1 MRTNSR
7 RRGRGLALAVIAI
20 SASVPQMA
28 WAQQSG
34 LFPLHPIKRH
44 RVPCDHEDPIYKIN
58 KYQYFGYHPTCWHR
72 FPDGWGCPSSEA
84 PDREKSFKETPLGS
98 TSEGELAP
106 TPEGRPDTENVPER
120 PRGTLPPVPR
130 GESPFETTP
139 GAPGANPPG
148 GAAPR
153 QNPPARDPFEELG
166 PRENTPAR
174 PTPANPPG
182 GNSPDLSA
190 PADQPDR
197 NSPPRASRDN
207 GPLAGDNDGPALA
220 LPNINLPPV
229 ADNGSVYEPP
239 PNQAANS
246 GSAASAGTSNTA
258 PRRGLI
264 SGFLSNMGINWI
276 RR

>member
-1 MRTNSR
+1 
-7 RRGRGLALAVIAI
+7 VIAV
-20 SASVPQMA
+20 SASLPQMA

-44 RVPCDHEDPIYKIN
+44 RVPCDQEDPIYKIN
-58 KYQYFGYHPTCWHR
+58 KYQYFGYHATCWHR

-98 TSEGELAP
+98 AAEGDLTTP
-106 TPEGRPDTENVPER
+106 PEGRPETENAPER

-148 GAAPR
+148 GATPR
-153 QNPPARDPFEELG
+153 QNPPVRDPFEDLG
-166 PRENTPAR
+166 PRDNPPRT
-174 PTPANPPG
+174 PTPANPPRN
-182 GNSPDLSA
+182 NSPDLSA

-197 NSPPRASRDN
+197 NPAPRASRDDV
-207 GPLAGDNDGPALA
+207 PAGRDGDGPNLA
-220 LPNINLPPV
+220 LPEINIPKL
-229 ADNGSVYEPP
+229 ADAGAVYEPP
-239 PNQAANS
+239 PTQAANS
-246 GSAASAGTSNTA
+246 GSAASTATSNPTQ
-258 PRRGLI
+258 RRGLI
-264 SGFLSNMGINWI
+264 SGFLSNIGINWI